1 MLDVI
6 IFANIALKLELKGPM
21 SKLIDRYFALCIRA
35 LRFTVKWKIMM
46 NNKQAQ
52 NGDFSVMQ
60 KNPEKYVN

>member
-1 MLDVI
+1 
-6 IFANIALKLELKGPM
+6 M